1 MALVPYGIGSGDDL
15 PVSEQIQGNGDI
27 MLSSIKRWWR
37 GEISGKR
44 CAKNVIDAGL
54 LYVTTSA
61 GTCAGAGLGALI
73 GTPGGP
79 VGNILGAVIGGATGL
94 AGGWVMGKV
103 TQGCIQKFTCKVF
116 DLPKT
121 AALDK
126 AYNFF
131 GLRHDATNAD
141 IRETYRRLALVY
153 HPDKGGNE
161 KDFVKL
167 KIFYDIIRAARGMN

>member
-1 MALVPYGIGSGDDL
+1 
-15 PVSEQIQGNGDI
+15 
-27 MLSSIKRWWR
+27 
-37 GEISGKR
+37 
-44 CAKNVIDAGL
+44 
-54 LYVTTSA
+54 
-61 GTCAGAGLGALI
+61 
-73 GTPGGP
+73 
-79 VGNILGAVIGGATGL
+79 
-94 AGGWVMGKV
+94 MGKV
-103 TQGCIQKFTCKVF
+103 TQGCIQKFTCKAF